1 MTPDVRQYNYDPD
14 EALRLLAEAGY
25 TPNADG
31 QLADSDGNLLEIPII
46 TISGDRTREQ
56 VSALVQAQWQEI
68 GITTEVRPVSARLL
82 FSETLFDP
90 PNFEGIAIWRWVFNA
105 RVEPRSWW
113 YPGQPAAQL
122 DQLFAEGNT
131 WAENERNKELIDMI
145 DAELDQ
151 DKRYA
156 LLQEQQAIWAEEL
169 PVLPIY
175 WHVRVA
181 TVNTALDGYQPADQA
196 MVGWNVET
204 WELE

>member
-1 MTPDVRQYNYDPD
+1 
-14 EALRLLAEAGY
+14 
-25 TPNADG
+25 
-31 QLADSDGNLLEIPII
+31 S
-46 TISGDRTREQ
+46 
-56 VSALVQAQWQEI
+56 
-68 GITTEVRPVSARLL
+68 
-82 FSETLFDP
+82 
-90 PNFEGIAIWRWVFNA
+90 
-105 RVEPRSWW
+105 
-113 YPGQPAAQL
+113 AAQL